1 MSDEINETTHP
12 VLTLL
17 GKIFIFAI
25 PASLVGMLGAVGF
38 AFISGSGVK
47 VAEESEAVQAGSA
60 AVATS
65 ESAATAMS
73 ERGGLEPVVAA
84 AGIAGGDVPE
94 LLQMD
99 LGKVAY
105 ATCAACHGPD
115 GAGLKA
121 GPMLMAPSLHGS
133 DLLLGDVDTALL
145 IILKGI
151 AKEGMDYMGMM
162 ASLGA
167 GLNDEKM
174 AAVLTYTRNTWGN
187 SASPVTVEQAAAA
200 RAKFA
205 SVDAPAG
212 VKRADIQAIVDAHK

>member
-1 MSDEINETTHP
+1 MSDEHKDSSHP
-12 VLTLL
+12 VLAII

-25 PASLVGMLGAVGF
+25 PASLVVMLGLVGV
-38 AFISGSGVK
+38 AFLGGSGVEVVEASAK
-47 VAEESEAVQAGSA
+47 PAPVAAAAESSA
-60 AVATS
+60 IP
-65 ESAATAMS
+65 AA
-73 ERGGLEPVVAA
+73 ELVVAA
-84 AGIAGGDVPE
+84 ASPAAAGAGPNVS
-94 LLQMD
+94 QMQ
-99 LGKVAY
+99 LGKAAY

-133 DLLLGDVDTALL
+133 ELLLGDVDAALL

-167 GLNDEKM
+167 GLDDEKM
-174 AAVLTYTRNTWGN
+174 AAVLTYTRNSWGN
-187 SASPVTVEQAAAA
+187 SAPAITVEEAAAA

-205 SVDAPAG
+205 DVNAPAG
-212 VKRADIQAIVDAHK
+212 VRRAEIQAIVDAHK

>member
-1 MSDEINETTHP
+1 MSDENNEITHP

-17 GKIFIFAI
+17 GKAFIFVI
-25 PASLVGMLGAVGF
+25 PASLVAMLGAVGF
-38 AFISGSGVK
+38 AFLSGSGVK
-47 VAEESEAVQAGSA
+47 VVEEGEAVQAASA
-60 AVATS
+60 MVTTVEPASV
-65 ESAATAMS
+65 AMS
-73 ERGGLEPVVAA
+73 EPVAA
-84 AGIAGGDVPE
+84 ASAIAGGDAPE
-94 LLQMD
+94 LSQME
-99 LGKVAY
+99 LGKAAY

-133 DLLLGDVDTALL
+133 ELLLGDVDTALL
-145 IILKGI
+145 ILLKGI

-200 RAKFA
+200 RGKFS

-212 VKRADIQAIVDAHK
+212 VRRAEIQAIVAAHK